1 MSSVEKRHMSHRVGG
16 MLHHRFPNGFTD
28 LFMDETDREV
38 STLTDRAFRSLCVG
52 DDAVYNDE
60 LLYGYSPFS
69 CHKPLVGQ
77 PLKKNHHKESKKQRQ
92 DKTDKNYAQP
102 WKQQEQ
108 KNMSHMS
115 SFLKALSATE
125 ESSKGMLITNG
136 GITDSNEESWDKSA
150 LRSIQRE
157 LSEFSSDYHSNVT
170 GGYYE
175 KHHGHQSGDGSFN
188 DAAIVSGKSLKSK
201 HGKSTI
207 KLTKLIITNFFLHSE
222 FSPFQ
227 TWGDVKQFTFDRE
240 DSSILSTD
248 SIPKWYDLPFYKEL
262 TEPHR
267 KENVHEVEVQS
278 CQKATVEPPPTAP
291 KPIPPPPPPK
301 VLPKP
306 ADTTAERCSSERGDG
321 SAAPWRRNRTRAK
334 SVIPVNLPGISV
346 EENSSKTVDESLWL
360 VRKEP
365 RFVEVT
371 AVGEVSSLAST
382 PFSIC
387 QLMTPII
394 PSRQPTETSEILLT
408 VLSPSC
414 LDLPLRPHSEAKLTP
429 EPAVK
434 RDSYKSL
441 ASSIL
446 FNLKDNRKRVKSR
459 YSPPKFKTVEVLD
472 SGTHTPQ
479 SDNLKYSQACSE
491 GYASGLSTP
500 AIFTD
505 RQTVCVP
512 GLELINTPTD
522 GHTKHDSD
530 RPLSDDYLLSNLL
543 QTNKAAGSLVEES
556 PISPLRHSKKNKSPR
571 ARMQNYPSLNLYKKA
586 SPIDS
591 AMQHLPVPQ
600 GTGAPKRIDQPT
612 EANKSLPRTLN
623 KDLSQKALPINT
635 GVSPNSLNVK
645 KDWLPL
651 IPPIENEGFDL
662 NVFDVSLEKRA
673 QNKAENSKR
682 SVKVFTE
689 KDVRLKGKDA
699 SCQPMSTMYVIK
711 AAREAINAAKNK
723 AITTNQSNST
733 KKPILDPEEVRE
745 REVCKSSTPEN
756 NNILS
761 PTFMSRK
768 EAELDGKKGHFKK
781 VPPPVPK
788 RNFAK
793 SDILLS
799 HNKEQTKNGD
809 KLTNG
814 GSKNGKFNLPT
825 IEDEFD
831 QKQGKLK
838 HNFSA
843 RQNNYIKY
851 QRYAGSDE
859 QGEEFEEGDPKVNPI
874 MDMAKETRPHREM
887 KDSEHI
893 INDLN
898 ALKELQRAR
907 LGDRVLENADNK
919 LSVIDIDEEAR
930 AKNNLISR
938 ELRNIKKG
946 MLSIRGNTT
955 SKRELFAQKEKD
967 PSKQETFAKIDSNVV
982 VNKALMNDNYDRA
995 KMALEEIISERERRK
1010 NKCTEQDPIFDERC
1024 VTRAE
1029 QSKNTMKDYLTQ
1041 AKEKANSSFIAPK
1054 DNDFKERLGDL
1065 RDHNHMRQILSQSE
1079 PGLCETHR
1087 SGGRLTP
1094 PEIEK
1099 MCDPSYVSE
1108 EMTIGYAESQISDES
1123 GEKLRNTIEDQKA
1136 NAPLVPPRSKRGGSI
1151 RNGSVITE
1159 TDTLRDVVEEDIFN
1173 NDGKH
1178 EKAEVG
1184 LTEIW
1189 DTVAQQYVNSDC
1201 AIREACQSETSYFK
1215 ERWDVVNNAI
1225 SKSTMTTDPDKCEF
1239 VLHSK
1244 DPQSEN
1250 KLCISPEI
1258 RGHENKA
1265 NHLHADMS
1273 PTKATGSITWA
1284 QETPKVKQKAP
1295 LKPDYLN
1302 KLPVNNLLG
1311 EEEPDKFNSSS
1322 EKIHAD
1328 EEEISRHITSPLLLV
1343 NGISVT
1349 QSPPDQASLS
1359 SKSSY
1364 FSVES
1369 ALHRNIETE
1378 SNVYHSLENLI
1389 GDVEEVDEETHN
1401 ISQNTKQVSDGVA
1414 MEYYSLSDH
1423 ESEPGVVKH
1432 LIKSQQ
1438 KQTEVTHMD
1447 TKDNTR
1453 ADQTLA
1459 HDEENQAPMSH
1470 SNIFSPSLGIPA
1482 LFKVKDITVHNNLKL
1497 KTIQPWSPRGS
1508 VSEWEEEV
1516 HQAVDNG
1523 ELPQAT
1529 EPATEGRPAIP
1540 DEIFSPKESPSNI
1553 SSPLLQSPSPL
1564 KSENP
1569 KEPQAGGFLAVPWGK
1584 DRSLSTAS
1592 EGVESLTASTAD
1604 EMGTHTGVSKVP
1616 SERSE
1621 STCSGNGSHTGPPK
1635 PPVVLPKSEK
1645 AVLKAVKLANR
1656 RIKKEEAQKSS
1667 QKSPHTGSKHRVE
1680 RPKSDKPEHRNS
1692 SSKNNKSSDI
1702 NHREKSE
1709 VGHRHSESNHGKNT
1723 DDLREKIPSERKSH
1737 NNESHISE
1745 SHHHDQTDRCHR
1757 PRQQG
1762 HGSFQSSNQNN
1773 EALPSVGTER
1783 QGRSSRRDK
1792 REHRHYSSDR
1802 LISKVP
1808 VYKAQLSDRPS
1819 SDRPFQ
1825 RSQSIDRYLGD
1836 KVSRRLS
1843 DDTSVNENLDPRT
1856 QRIEKSIMDELQQRG
1871 RARDKTSRN
1880 NAIRRSHSID
1890 AYPNP
1895 SPSTLSHQSSQISQ
1909 TSQLSRQSS
1918 FEHGIVAQSFPLTQR
1933 KLLQDPDSGQYFF
1946 VDMPLQVKT
1955 KTFFDPETGSYVQL
1969 PVQPPDGIVP
1979 QVSPLE
1985 VLTQPLV
1992 VYHSFVPV
2000 PLSPMAQKG
2009 AIQVSHMEPRLRQMH
2024 GEGHPYLEHVYGQQD
2039 HMLGEFLGTEE
2050 LDCPS

>member
-1 MSSVEKRHMSHRVGG
+1 MSCVEKRHMSHRVGG
-16 MLHHRFPNGFTD
+16 MLHHRFPNAFTD

-52 DDAVYNDE
+52 DEAVYNDE

-77 PLKKNHHKESKKQRQ
+77 PLKKTHHKESKTQRQ

-108 KNMSHMS
+108 KNVSNMS

-125 ESSKGMLITNG
+125 ESSEGMLIANG
-136 GITDSNEESWDKSA
+136 GMTDSNGESWDKSA

-175 KHHGHQSGDGSFN
+175 KHQRHQSGDGSFN
-188 DAAIVSGKSLKSK
+188 KTGKDAAIVSGK

-207 KLTKLIITNFFLHSE
+207 KLTKLIIKNFFLHSE

-227 TWGDVKQFTFDRE
+227 TWGDVNRFPFDRD
-240 DSSILSTD
+240 DSSILPTD

-262 TEPHR
+262 TEAHR
-267 KENVHEVEVQS
+267 TENLHKEEAQS
-278 CQKATVEPPPTAP
+278 CQKATVEPPPPTAP

-306 ADTTAERCSSERGDG
+306 SATLAEKRCSSERGDG
-321 SAAPWRRNRTRAK
+321 SAAPWRRNRSRAK
-334 SVIPVNLPGISV
+334 SVIPVNQPGIPAQ
-346 EENSSKTVDESLWL
+346 ENSSQTAHESLWL

-365 RFVEVT
+365 RSVEVT
-371 AVGEVSSLAST
+371 TVEEVSSLAST

-394 PSRQPTETSEILLT
+394 PSRQSTETSEILLT

-429 EPAVK
+429 EPGVK

-459 YSPPKFKTVEVLD
+459 YSPPKFKTLEVLD
-472 SGTHTPQ
+472 SGTQSPQ
-479 SDNLKYSQACSE
+479 SDPLKYSQGGSE

-500 AIFTD
+500 AVFTD
-505 RQTVCVP
+505 RQRVCCPV
-512 GLELINTPTD
+512 LELINTPT
-522 GHTKHDSD
+522 GGQTKHDSD

-543 QTNKAAGSLVEES
+543 QTNKAAGSLDEES
-556 PISPLRHSKKNKSPR
+556 LISPVRHSKMSPR
-571 ARMQNYPSLNLYKKA
+571 ARKQNYPSLNLYKKA
-586 SPIDS
+586 SPVDS
-591 AMQHLPVPQ
+591 DIRHVLVPLSAA
-600 GTGAPKRIDQPT
+600 APKRLDQPT
-612 EANKSLPRTLN
+612 EANTRSPRTLN
-623 KDLSQKALPINT
+623 QDLPQKALLTNT
-635 GVSPNSLNVK
+635 GFSPISLNVK
-645 KDWLPL
+645 EDCLPV
-651 IPPIENEGFDL
+651 IPPNVHENEAL
-662 NVFDVSLEKRA
+662 NKPEK
-673 QNKAENSKR
+673 SKR
-682 SVKVFTE
+682 SARHHTE
-689 KDVRLKGKDA
+689 KDLKGKDA

-723 AITTNQSNST
+723 AIYTAQSNSAD
-733 KKPILDPEEVRE
+733 KPISDPEEVRE

-761 PTFMSRK
+761 QSRK
-768 EAELDGKKGHFKK
+768 KAEMDSKRGNFKK

-793 SDILLS
+793 SDMLLS
-799 HNKEQTKNGD
+799 HNKEQTKNGN
-809 KLTNG
+809 KLSNG
-814 GSKNGKFNLPT
+814 GSKKANLNLPR

-831 QKQGKLK
+831 KTEDKLK
-838 HNFSA
+838 HKFSA

-859 QGEEFEEGDPKVNPI
+859 QEEEFEEGDPKVIPI
-874 MDMAKETRPHREM
+874 IEMGEETRPHREM

-907 LGDRVLENADNK
+907 LGDHVVDNAKNK
-919 LSVIDIDEEAR
+919 LSVINIDEEAR
-930 AKNNLISR
+930 AKNDLISR

-946 MLSIRGNTT
+946 MLSMRGNTT

-967 PSKQETFAKIDSNVV
+967 QSRQATFAKIDSNVI
-982 VNKALMNDNYDRA
+982 VNKALINDNYDRA
-995 KMALEEIISERERRK
+995 KMALEEIISDRQRRK
-1010 NKCTEQDPIFDERC
+1010 NTLTEQDPIFDENADERC
-1024 VTRAE
+1024 VTREE
-1029 QSKNTMKDYLTQ
+1029 QSKNAMMDSVTKTPDYRFITL
-1041 AKEKANSSFIAPK
+1041 KE
-1054 DNDFKERLGDL
+1054 NDFKERLNDL
-1065 RDHNHMRQILSQSE
+1065 RDHNHIRQILSQSE
-1079 PGLCETHR
+1079 PGLSETHR
-1087 SGGRLTP
+1087 SGGRLTLP
-1094 PEIEK
+1094 GNEK
-1099 MCDPSYVSE
+1099 MCDPSYESE
-1108 EMTIGYAESQISDES
+1108 EMTIGYAGSQKSEES
-1123 GEKLRNTIEDQKA
+1123 GEKLKNGIEDKKG
-1136 NAPLVPPRSKRGGSI
+1136 NAPLVPPRSKRRGSI
-1151 RNGSVITE
+1151 RNESISTE
-1159 TDTLRDVVEEDIFN
+1159 TDGLRDDVEGDIFN
-1173 NDGKH
+1173 IDVKH
-1178 EKAEVG
+1178 EKAEVD

-1189 DTVAQQYVNSDC
+1189 GTVNLRNSDLS
-1201 AIREACQSETSYFK
+1201 IREACQSETNQFK
-1215 ERWDVVNNAI
+1215 EMWDVVNKAN
-1225 SKSTMTTDPDKCEF
+1225 SKSTMLTDPVKWES

-1244 DPQSEN
+1244 VSQSEN
-1250 KLCISPEI
+1250 KLSMSLEI
-1258 RGHENKA
+1258 RGNENKT
-1265 NHLHADMS
+1265 NNLHADMS
-1273 PTKATGSITWA
+1273 PTKATSSISWA
-1284 QETPKVKQKAP
+1284 QETPKVKQKGP
-1295 LKPDYLN
+1295 LKPDNLN
-1302 KLPVNNLLG
+1302 KTPITNLLG
-1311 EEEPDKFNSSS
+1311 AVEPDKLNRAI
-1322 EKIHAD
+1322 EEMHAG
-1328 EEEISRHITSPLLLV
+1328 EEVIPRHITSPLLLV

-1369 ALHRNIETE
+1369 ALHRNTETE

-1389 GDVEEVDEETHN
+1389 GDLEEVDEETQN
-1401 ISQNTKQVSDGVA
+1401 ISQNTKQVMDGME

-1423 ESEPGVVKH
+1423 ESEPEVVKH
-1432 LIKSQQ
+1432 LIKSPQQ
-1438 KQTEVTHMD
+1438 ETEVPHMD
-1447 TKDNTR
+1447 RKDNASR
-1453 ADQTLA
+1453 DQTLVQ
-1459 HDEENQAPMSH
+1459 DEENHTPMLH
-1470 SNIFSPSLGIPA
+1470 TNIFSPTLGIPA
-1482 LFKVKDITVHNNLKL
+1482 LFKVKDNTLSNNLRL

-1508 VSEWEEEV
+1508 ISEWGEEV
-1516 HQAVDNG
+1516 HQVKDNA
-1523 ELPQAT
+1523 ELPVAH
-1529 EPATEGRPAIP
+1529 EPSTRGSPAIP
-1540 DEIFSPKESPSNI
+1540 DEIFLPKESPLNI
-1553 SSPLLQSPSPL
+1553 SSP
-1564 KSENP
+1564 
-1569 KEPQAGGFLAVPWGK
+1569 QAGEFLAVPQEE
-1584 DRSLSTAS
+1584 DRSSVLSPAS
-1592 EGVESLTASTAD
+1592 EGVESLTGSTAD
-1604 EMGTHTGVSKVP
+1604 TTVEMGTHPGVLKVP
-1616 SERSE
+1616 SERSR
-1621 STCSGNGSHTGPPK
+1621 STCSGNESLTGPPK

-1656 RIKKEEAQKSS
+1656 RIKKEEAQKSF
-1667 QKSPHTGSKHRVE
+1667 QKSSHSSSKHRVE
-1680 RPKSDKPEHRNS
+1680 KPKSDKPEHRNS
-1692 SSKNNKSSDI
+1692 SSKNHKSSVR

-1709 VGHRHSESNHGKNT
+1709 DGHRHSESQQGKNS
-1723 DDLREKIPSERKSH
+1723 DDQREKIPSERSNN
-1737 NNESHISE
+1737 NNESY
-1745 SHHHDQTDRCHR
+1745 HHDRTDGRYR
-1757 PRQQG
+1757 PRQQC
-1762 HGSFQSSNQNN
+1762 HASVESNNQNN
-1773 EALPSVGTER
+1773 EAIPSVGTER

-1792 REHRHYSSDR
+1792 RDHRHYSSDR

-1808 VYKAQLSDRPS
+1808 VYKAQLSDIPS

-1836 KVSRRLS
+1836 KVGRKLS
-1843 DDTSVNENLDPRT
+1843 DDMSLNENLDPRT
-1856 QRIEKSIMDELQQRG
+1856 QRIEKSIIDELQQRG
-1871 RARDKTSRN
+1871 RARDKTSRDN
-1880 NAIRRSHSID
+1880 MLRRSHSID

-1895 SPSTLSHQSSQISQ
+1895 SPSTLSRQSSQISQ

-1918 FEHGIVAQSFPLTQR
+1918 FEHAIVAQSFPLTQR

-1969 PVQPPDGIVP
+1969 PVQPQDGALP

-2009 AIQVSHMEPRLRQMH
+2009 AIQVAHMEPNLRKMH
-2024 GEGHPYLEHVYGQQD
+2024 CEGHPYLEHVYGQQD